1 MTLSLRV
8 LFILPLFDVLLE
20 SIIPSAFPI
29 QFFKKTILGSFIQ
42 VKFVLCGQINT
53 NKFVCYEHVAPVG
66 RNIYDTIKIEVYCQ
80 CNQDFIVRFC
90 FPVVLRSRKLHNS
103 HCLILIIPNN
113 VLCVLHCSLIS
124 RWKGRIFI
132 KSVRIITECISD
144 PDDTNKLSN
153 CLKFNCVKK

>member
-90 FPVVLRSRKLHNS
+90 FPVVLRSRN
-103 HCLILIIPNN
+103 
-113 VLCVLHCSLIS
+113 CVLHCSLIS

-153 CLKFNCVKK
+153 CLKFNYVKK